1 MVVESDRLL
10 YYENGS
16 SPPTASDKPR
26 GILPIKRK
34 LSAPLSWHR
43 GSGRI
48 PDFVIVGT
56 SETSEVEMMQE
67 RNCYFSMGD
76 NRYSSTGMEF
86 IFKTL

>member
-1 MVVESDRLL
+1 MVIESDRLL
-10 YYENGS
+10 YYENGA

-26 GILPIKRK
+26 GILAIKRK

-48 PDFVIVGT
+48 PDFVVVGT
-56 SETSEVEMMQE
+56 SETREVEMMEE
-67 RNCYFSMGD
+67 RNCYSPMGD
-76 NRYSSTGMEF
+76 NRFSSTGMEC